1 MKRTMHAQN
10 GKIMFINDDPSNK
23 AIPDLPVS
31 EYLAKMIE
39 YTVFVTNLSI
49 TINST
54 SGGSHAP
61 RSFHQFGMA
70 VGINRI
76 NDKRIDDPD
85 NAGNVRLFQEKISL
99 HPDVAECFGPFVNI
113 RKKGTKVTHKSE
125 MKEKHLNHLH
135 ISSQR

>member
-1 MKRTMHAQN
+1 MKRMIHAQN
-10 GKIMFINDDPSNK
+10 GKITFINDDPSK
-23 AIPDLPVS
+23 PSPDLPVS

-49 TINST
+49 NVNST

-70 VGINRI
+70 VDINRI
-76 NDKRIDDPD
+76 NDKRIDDPE

-99 HPDVAECFGPFVNI
+99 YPDVAECFGPFINI
-113 RKKGTKVTHKSE
+113 RKKGTKVTQKSE